1 MSGYLLLNGEQAL
14 TELDQ
19 SKLRNT
25 EVPFSETYAA
35 MQALRFLWT
44 YAPEKFSKE
53 RLRQSMRVLLDRPE
67 LADLVIIDLTR
78 WEDWSI
84 ADKLMAMYDADQFNV
99 PSIKRAIVRY
109 YLVAE
114 RAKGDSKTAEVPEYA
129 KKAKQHLAQLRQDDP
144 KTVQAAE
151 RFFFVN

>member
-1 MSGYLLLNGEQAL
+1 MRELL
-14 TELDQ
+14 
-19 SKLRNT
+19 
-25 EVPFSETYAA
+25 V
-35 MQALRFLWT
+35 
-44 YAPEKFSKE
+44 
-53 RLRQSMRVLLDRPE
+53 RPE
-67 LADLVIIDLTR
+67 LTDLVIIDLTR

-84 ADKLMAMYDADQFNV
+84 ADRLMEMYDAEQFNV

-114 RAKGDSKTAEVPEYA
+114 RAKADSEAAQLPESA
-129 KKAKQHLAQLRQDDP
+129 RKAKQYLAQLREEDP